1 MEPGC
6 FLVGRYPRKGK
17 GPSGVPIP
25 REPPSRACLSPDF
38 LLPEPAV
45 PCVRLWVGPG
55 PSAALSPLTGGIP
68 AAGGEVEVAGTAAA
82 ATAAAAMGW
91 REVGAVMN
99 VDGRRNERSI
109 FAWEGRGPRA
119 SPSTHSHT
127 QSGAVRPPA
136 AWHFGEESLS

>member
-1 MEPGC
+1 M
-6 FLVGRYPRKGK
+6 
-17 GPSGVPIP
+17 
-25 REPPSRACLSPDF
+25 
-38 LLPEPAV
+38 

-55 PSAALSPLTGGIP
+55 RSAALPPLAGGIP
-68 AAGGEVEVAGTAAA
+68 VAGGEAEVAGTAAA
-82 ATAAAAMGW
+82 AAAGW
-91 REVGAVMN
+91 REGGAVMN

>member
-1 MEPGC
+1 M
-6 FLVGRYPRKGK
+6 
-17 GPSGVPIP
+17 
-25 REPPSRACLSPDF
+25 
-38 LLPEPAV
+38 
-45 PCVRLWVGPG
+45 
-55 PSAALSPLTGGIP
+55 
-68 AAGGEVEVAGTAAA
+68 AGGEVEVAGTAE
-82 ATAAAAMGW
+82 AAAAEAAAAAAAVAMGC